1 MYIKNIHIENFRN
14 FQNTDIPLKKLT
26 IIVGENDAGKSNL
39 LDAVRLVLNNNGLAY
54 FSRSLSITDI
64 NKDSVEEF
72 QEYLWNNSAKITEK
86 LNDNAYMK
94 TVYEKIPV
102 VKVRVT
108 FTDAKTEYQKQL
120 LRDWINLTDDE
131 EVCFEVEYSFAPI
144 KLREFIEEC
153 LFLQDRVDNF
163 MIPVEKY
170 EYRIYSVNNAKGVN
184 KDKLKNFNI
193 SIINAERDT
202 FSENDRQNSYK
213 LVSSLIERSITKEDR
228 AQIED
233 SYNKFFDEI
242 QEINS
247 FKKIFEKMQEN
258 KKFENLKDFI
268 DEMRLIPNFP
278 NLKNIF
284 TNINIGYGEEFL
296 YQKGLGTRNFMYLV
310 LLFSY
315 FQNNDKIFNLLCIEE
330 PEAHLC
336 VNNFNLVLDFIN
348 KSAEVQ
354 NDFMQ
359 LLITSHNPKVINKL
373 KLNNVII
380 LKNNKTISLDNV
392 NAELVNYL
400 AKRPNFDILK
410 ILFATR
416 LILVEGSTEE
426 MFINTMLDKDIGI
439 LNEIEV
445 IAIGQKGYK
454 IFLDIWLQIHKDDLT
469 SCIGVVRDFDNQ
481 PNAKKEHQVYDDKNN
496 NIFVRTTEGYTL
508 EDDLAATGK
517 NEHNIKTYF
526 ETEEDVAEFLKNSK
540 ADNMRRLCEA
550 ISENKI
556 NIELPKH
563 IKEIIECVK
572 SY

>member
-14 FQNTDIPLKKLT
+14 FKYIDIPLNQFT
-26 IIVGENDAGKSNL
+26 IIIGENDAGKTNL
-39 LDAVRLVLNNNGLAY
+39 LDAIRLVLNNNGLQY

-64 NKDSVEEF
+64 NKESVKGF
-72 QEYLWNNSAKITEK
+72 QNYLQENAKEISEK
-86 LNDNAYMK
+86 LEDKNFMK
-94 TVYEKIPV
+94 SVYIKIPI
-102 VKVRVT
+102 VKVKLT
-108 FTDAKTEYQKQL
+108 FVDAKTEYQKQL
-120 LRDWINLTDDE
+120 LKDWINLNEEDE
-131 EVCFEVEYSFAPI
+131 ICFEVEYVYEPC
-144 KLREFIEEC
+144 KLRDFIEEC
-153 LFLQDRVDNF
+153 LFLQDKVESF

-170 EYRIYSVNNAKGVN
+170 EYKIYSVNNCKSIN
-184 KDKLKNFNI
+184 KDKAKNFNV

-202 FSENDRQNSYK
+202 FSENDKQNSYK

-242 QEINS
+242 QDIKS
-247 FKKIFEKMQEN
+247 FKKIFEKIQEN

-268 DEMRLIPNFP
+268 NEMQLIPNFP

-296 YQKGLGTRNFMYLV
+296 YQKGLGTRNFMYLI

-315 FQNNDKIFNLLCIEE
+315 FQNNDKIFDFLCIEE

-336 VNNFNLVLDFIN
+336 VNNFNLVLDFIK
-348 KSAEVQ
+348 KSVEIK
-354 NDFMQ
+354 NDFIQ

-373 KLNNVII
+373 KLNNVVV
-380 LKNNKTISLDNV
+380 LKNGKAISLKQVDDK
-392 NAELVNYL
+392 LVNYL

-410 ILFATR
+410 ILFAKR
-416 LILVEGSTEE
+416 LILVEGPTEE
-426 MFINTMLDKDIGI
+426 MFINTFLDKEVEY

-454 IFLDIWLQIHKDDLT
+454 TFLDIWLQIHKEDST
-469 SCIGVVRDFDNQ
+469 SCIGVARDYDNQ
-481 PNAKKEHQVYDDKNN
+481 PNAKKEHQVYDDENK

-517 NEHNIKTYF
+517 NETVIKDYF
-526 ETEEDVAEFLKNSK
+526 ETQETASKFLKDSK

-550 ISENKI
+550 IAADEI
-556 NIELPKH
+556 TIELPKH
-563 IKEIIECVK
+563 IGEIIECVK
-572 SY
+572 NY

>member
-14 FQNTDIPLKKLT
+14 FQHIDISLKKLT
-26 IIVGENDAGKSNL
+26 IIIGENDAGKSNL
-39 LDAVRLVLNNNGLAY
+39 LDAIRLVLNNNSFIYAT
-54 FSRSLSITDI
+54 RSLSITDI

-72 QEYLWNNSAKITEK
+72 QDYLRNNADKITK
-86 LNDNAYMK
+86 NLNNTEFMK
-94 TVYEKIPV
+94 TVYEKIPI
-102 VKVRVT
+102 VKVRIS

-120 LRDWINLTDDE
+120 LKDWINLTDE
-131 EVCFEVEYSFAPI
+131 EVCFEVEYSFAPV
-144 KLREFIEEC
+144 KLKDFIEEC
-153 LFLQDRVDNF
+153 LFLQDKVENF

-170 EYRIYSVNNAKGVN
+170 EYRIYSVNNFKGIN
-184 KDKLKNFNI
+184 KDKIKNFSI
-193 SIINAERDT
+193 SVINAERDT
-202 FSENDRQNSYK
+202 FSESDKQQSYK
-213 LVSSLIERSITKEDR
+213 IVSSLIERSITKEDR
-228 AQIED
+228 VQIED

-242 QEINS
+242 QDIKS

-268 DEMRLIPNFP
+268 DEMKLIPNFP

-296 YQKGLGTRNFMYLV
+296 YQKGLGTRNFMYLL

-336 VNNFNLVLDFIN
+336 VNHFNLVLDFIKKN
-348 KSAEVQ
+348 AEVQ

-373 KLNNVII
+373 KLNNVVI
-380 LKNNKTISLDNV
+380 LKNQKAISLDKV
-392 NAELVNYL
+392 DVGLVNYL

-410 ILFATR
+410 ILFAKR
-416 LILVEGSTEE
+416 LILVEGPTEE
-426 MFINTMLDKDIGI
+426 MFINTMLDKEVGI

-454 IFLDIWLQIHKDDLT
+454 TFLDIWLLIHKDDST

-481 PNAKKEHQVYDDKNN
+481 QKAKKEHQVYDETYE
-496 NIFVRTTEGYTL
+496 NIFVRTTEKYTL
-508 EDDLAATGK
+508 EDDLAMAGD
-517 NEHNIKTYF
+517 NDQSIKDYF
-526 ETEEDVAEFLKNSK
+526 DTEEDAAKFLKDSK

-550 ISENKI
+550 ISENEI
-556 NIELPKH
+556 VIEMPKH
-563 IKEIIECVK
+563 IGEIIECVK
-572 SY
+572 NY

>member
-14 FQNTDIPLKKLT
+14 FQYIDIPLNQFT
-26 IIVGENDAGKSNL
+26 IIIGENDTGKSNL
-39 LDAVRLVLNNNGLAY
+39 LDAIRLVLNNNGLQY

-64 NKDSVEEF
+64 NEESVERF
-72 QEYLWNNSAKITEK
+72 QNYLQENAKEISEKLEDKDFMKSVYKKIPIVKVKITF
-86 LNDNAYMK
+86 
-94 TVYEKIPV
+94 V
-102 VKVRVT
+102 
-108 FTDAKTEYQKQL
+108 DAKTEYQKQL
-120 LRDWINLTDDE
+120 LKDWINLSEDDE
-131 EVCFEVEYSFAPI
+131 ICFEVEYAYAPC
-144 KLREFIEEC
+144 KLRDFIEEC
-153 LFLQDRVDNF
+153 LFLQDKVENF

-170 EYRIYSVNNAKGVN
+170 EYRIYSVNNSKSIN
-184 KDKLKNFNI
+184 KDKVKNFNI

-202 FSENDRQNSYK
+202 FSESDKQYSYK

-242 QEINS
+242 QDIKS
-247 FKKIFEKMQEN
+247 FKKIFEKIQEN

-268 DEMRLIPNFP
+268 DEIQLIPNFP

-296 YQKGLGTRNFMYLV
+296 YQKGLGTRNFMYLI

-315 FQNNDKIFNLLCIEE
+315 FQNNDKTFDFLCIEE

-336 VNNFNLVLDFIN
+336 VNNFNLVLDFIK
-348 KSAEVQ
+348 KSVEVK

-373 KLNNVII
+373 KLNNVVV
-380 LKNNKTISLDNV
+380 LKNGKAISLKQVDDK
-392 NAELVNYL
+392 LVNYL

-410 ILFATR
+410 ILFAKR
-416 LILVEGSTEE
+416 LILVEGPTEE
-426 MFINTMLDKDIGI
+426 MFINTFLDKEVES

-454 IFLDIWLQIHKDDLT
+454 TFLDIWLQIHKEDST

-481 PNAKKEHQVYDDKNN
+481 PNAKQEHQTYDDENE

-517 NEHNIKTYF
+517 NETVIKDYF
-526 ETEEDVAEFLKNSK
+526 ETQEAASKFLKDSK

-550 ISENKI
+550 IAENEI
-556 NIELPKH
+556 IIELPKH
-563 IKEIIECVK
+563 IGEIIECVK
-572 SY
+572 NY